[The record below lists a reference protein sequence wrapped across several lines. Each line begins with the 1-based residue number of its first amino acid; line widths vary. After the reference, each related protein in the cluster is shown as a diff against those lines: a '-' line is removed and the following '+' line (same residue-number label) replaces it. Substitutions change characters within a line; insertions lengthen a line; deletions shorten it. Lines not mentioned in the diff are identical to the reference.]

1 VKTGR
6 LRQKNTHI
14 LDEVKIRKTYTQKIK
29 MRLSNRNKVS
39 IYNSLSTL
47 LLMMTVFG
55 IIIFVANEY
64 RFNALGKESYLL
76 IIVPL
81 ILLIIFYI
89 SGRQIFEYDSD
100 GEALNFKNRNI
111 IPFLDKPLHDEFP
124 KYKLIKYDVVSIL
137 FFKRLYITVSSK
149 NNGSTMLKYHIS
161 YLTQKEVN
169 DLKLSLNKVV
179 KANKEKND

>member
-1 VKTGR
+1 
-6 LRQKNTHI
+6 
-14 LDEVKIRKTYTQKIK
+14 
-29 MRLSNRNKVS
+29 MRLSNRNKAS

-47 LLMMTVFG
+47 LLMIAVLG
-55 IIIFVANEY
+55 IIAFIANEF
-64 RFNALGKESYLL
+64 RFKAIGKESYLL
-76 IIVPL
+76 IVVP
-81 ILLIIFYI
+81 ILLLIMFYI

-124 KYKLIKYDVVSIL
+124 KYKLVKYDVVSIL

-149 NNGSTMLKYHIS
+149 NNGSTILKYQIS
-161 YLTQKEVN
+161 YLSRKEVN

-179 KANKEKND
+179 KANKDKKTDDDRRIFA